1 MPPGFTRI
9 YANRLNEICNMYVKE
24 AEDGDVL
31 KYGVVYIAPG
41 DYHTRILKKNK
52 TLFISC
58 KKEKK
63 VNGHMPSVDV
73 LFDSAAKNLG
83 AKALAVILT
92 GMGRDGAL
100 GILNIKNK
108 GGFTIGQDKDSCVVY
123 GMPKAANEIGGVNI
137 QAPLGEI
144 AKIIMDNI

>member
-1 MPPGFTRI
+1 
-9 YANRLNEICNMYVKE
+9 
-24 AEDGDVL
+24 
-31 KYGVVYIAPG
+31 
-41 DYHTRILKKNK
+41 
-52 TLFISC
+52 
-58 KKEKK
+58 
-63 VNGHMPSVDV
+63 MPSVDV

-137 QAPLGEI
+137 QAPLGDI